1 MEWGEEGVK
10 VTSSSGLVTS
20 ADHAIVTVP
29 IGVLQ
34 EKHSQ
39 LFSPPLPRDKVTSH
53 YCMRGLTACYKVAAI
68 ERMGA
73 GSIIK
78 LYLEWNTP
86 WWTDAEDATVHLGG
100 FIGSYFTL

>member
-10 VTSSSGLVTS
+10 VASSSGLVTQ

-39 LFSPPLPRDKVTSH
+39 LFSPRLPRDKVTSH
-53 YCMRGLTACYKVAAI
+53 YCMPGLTACYKVTAI

-73 GSIIK
+73 GSISK

>member
-10 VTSSSGLVTS
+10 VTSSSGLVTQ

-39 LFSPPLPRDKVTSH
+39 LFSPPLPRDKVT
-53 YCMRGLTACYKVAAI
+53 
-68 ERMGA
+68 
-73 GSIIK
+73 
-78 LYLEWNTP
+78 
-86 WWTDAEDATVHLGG
+86 
-100 FIGSYFTL
+100 